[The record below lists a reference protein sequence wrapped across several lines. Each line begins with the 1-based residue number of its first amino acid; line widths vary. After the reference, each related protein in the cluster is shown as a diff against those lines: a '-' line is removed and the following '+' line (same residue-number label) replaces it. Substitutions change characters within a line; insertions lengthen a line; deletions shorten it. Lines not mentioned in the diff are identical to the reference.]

1 MALYDDKLSLAV
13 EKLGRYFSIVSKES
27 FMALL
32 AFGDDQSMDSFGNVS
47 FDPAPAQEKLVRIFT
62 DSTEGGAILVDVLAA
77 LEDLTTSLSSDE
89 EEELWWDSQS
99 LYFFVGEP
107 DTFDTTSSDTRKPCS
122 PISVKDFCQIPDEE
136 GAINSTYSSPTKYSP
151 NLSGVKVIPVKLT
164 PAQRDTGAVALF
176 LNAIPTLEFSRCVPY
191 LDITLIT
198 PQAPLSD
205 DNRIQSM
212 SLMKFLRGGEQLA
225 PDSVNS
231 TIQGALDLS
240 ALGDYFERMEQLMA
254 AGDDEGLQ
262 DLKEEGI
269 STAGMEIFT
278 SPQTLINADE
288 KYEDYSV
295 YQTIAAVDEMGEPT
309 GETTSV
315 GGKRGAPI
323 IDRMRPFMAI
333 DSFNITVTPS
343 RGMMSHKTAD
353 ITLVLFDR
361 SRLTEIAPFVKP
373 DLYGR
378 TELLITYGWSHP
390 DDSAAVVT
398 TAGGDEALT
407 GNFFGTFLNALK
419 VKEKYGIVNSSFS
432 FDEVGQVKIKLK
444 LSMKGASNIDTTP
457 MSKGEGVDEVL
468 EQMQLLCDA
477 IQELKAQI
485 AADAEAT
492 GTDQADVS
500 GGTFLGAA
508 GDTSSAMAIDEETQ
522 EAISKYIN
530 DNQNAEEGSTEDQL
544 VDNLT
549 AMFGEDGTGGVVA
562 EAKATIAAAVG
573 AKVSQMKAYRQANKD
588 PFMRSFTGSGG
599 ATTYVD
605 VPWASNDFVSLGS
618 VLMYY
623 VGKPL
628 AATRR
633 FDEVQFVF
641 YAFNEKASYLKDV
654 TIADFPIKIETFE
667 KKFTEITKNTAN
679 IPLGK
684 FIGFLNKEFIHN
696 QASYIYGLAALYETD
711 EETGEQ
717 KLSEELTEDATA
729 LNNEKKLRLEDA
741 YGSDEDLMFKMPRV
755 TMHIETVPIKPS
767 ATNGGAKGT
776 ILRIHLYDNQA
787 TKYSAL
793 GKMMSGARSDSIG
806 MISSAASAAVRA
818 SETDAEP
825 GTEEYQQNAD
835 HQNEF
840 IDLLQDALDYG
851 VLEAVP
857 ELVGVELDS
866 DGNYSVDP
874 EEFARNYFRIKGG
887 FPALKGFI
895 QASMPTIIY
904 GSQNSAVVS
913 ADLSSMNNARLAT
926 INMQRSGMGGGTGA
940 QGARDTGLP
949 LQTAPTKLSLTTLGC
964 PIVGYGQNFF
974 VDFGTGTTV
983 DNVYVVSGIG
993 HSIQNGK
1000 FETKLKMTQVDAFGK
1015 FTSAFQAVE
1024 GALTALSDAA
1034 ADDEDSP

>member
-1 MALYDDKLSLAV
+1 MALYDDKLSMAV

-32 AFGDDQSMDSFGNVS
+32 AFGDDMAMDSFGNVN
-47 FDPAPAQEKLVRIFT
+47 FDPAPAQEKLVRVFT
-62 DSTEGGAILVDVLAA
+62 DATEGGAILVDVVNELK
-77 LEDLTTSLSSDE
+77 DLTTSLSSDD
-89 EEELWWDSQS
+89 EEELWRDAQS

-107 DTFDTTSSDTRKPCS
+107 DTFDTTESDTRKPCS
-122 PISVKDFCQIPDEE
+122 PISVKDFCAIEDVE
-136 GAINSTYSSPTKYSP
+136 GGINSTYSSPTKYSP
-151 NLSGVKVIPVKLT
+151 NLSGIKVIPVKLT
-164 PAQRDTGAVALF
+164 PASRDTGAVALF

-191 LDITLIT
+191 LDITLVT
-198 PQAPLSD
+198 PQAPLGD
-205 DNRIQSM
+205 DGRIQSM

-225 PDSVNS
+225 PDSVNA
-231 TIQGALDLS
+231 TIQSALDLS
-240 ALGDYFERMEQLMA
+240 ALGDYFERIEQLQA
-254 AGDDEGLQ
+254 AGDTEGL
-262 DLKEEGI
+262 EELEQESR

-288 KYEDYSV
+288 KYEDYAT
-295 YQTIAAVDEMGEPT
+295 YQTIDVLDEFGNPT
-309 GETTSV
+309 GETTSA

-333 DSFNITVTPS
+333 EGFNVTVTPS
-343 RGMMSHKTAD
+343 KGMMSHKTAD
-353 ITLVLFDR
+353 ITLTLFDR

-378 TELLITYGWSHP
+378 TEMLITYGWSHP
-390 DDSAAVVT
+390 DDSAQVHTSPSGV
-398 TAGGDEALT
+398 ESLQ

-444 LSMKGASNIDTTP
+444 LSMKGASNLDTTP

-477 IQELKAQI
+477 IRELKAQI
-485 AADAEAT
+485 AADSEAV
-492 GTDQADVS
+492 GSDQADVT
-500 GGTFLGAA
+500 GGTFLGSAT
-508 GDTSSAMAIDEETQ
+508 DTSSALSIDEETQ
-522 EAISKYIN
+522 EAIAKYIN
-530 DNQNAEEGSTEDQL
+530 DNQNAEEGTTEDQL

-549 AMFGEDGTGGVVA
+549 SMFGEDGTGGVVS
-562 EAKATIAAAVG
+562 EAKDTIAAAVG
-573 AKVSQMKAYRQANKD
+573 AKVTQMKAYRQANKD
-588 PFMRSFTGSGG
+588 PFMRTFTGAGG
-599 ATTYVD
+599 STTYVD
-605 VPWASNDFVSLGS
+605 VPWASNDYVSLGS
-618 VLMYY
+618 ILMYFI
-623 VGKPL
+623 GKPL

-679 IPLGK
+679 IPLGR

-696 QASYIYGLAALYETD
+696 QAAYIYGLASLYETD
-711 EETGEQ
+711 EEGNQ

-729 LNNEKKLRLEDA
+729 LNNEKKMRLEDA
-741 YGSDEDLMFKMPRV
+741 YGTDEDMQFKMPRV
-755 TMHIETVPIKPS
+755 QMHLETVPIKPS
-767 ATNGGAKGT
+767 ATNGGIKGT
-776 ILRIHLYDNQA
+776 ILRIHLYDSQA

-806 MISSAASAAVRA
+806 MISSAASAAVR
-818 SETDAEP
+818 STEVDAEP

-840 IDLLQDALDYG
+840 IDLLQDALEYG

-857 ELVGVELDS
+857 ELVGVEIDS
-866 DGNYSVDP
+866 DGNYSVNP

-904 GSQNSAVVS
+904 GSQNSAVTK
-913 ADLSSMNNARLAT
+913 ADLSSMNNSKLAT
-926 INMQRSGMGGGTGA
+926 INMQRSGMGGGSGA

-964 PIVGYGQNFF
+964 PIVSYGQNFF

-993 HSIQNGK
+993 HSIANGK

-1034 ADDEDSP
+1034 TDDEEVT